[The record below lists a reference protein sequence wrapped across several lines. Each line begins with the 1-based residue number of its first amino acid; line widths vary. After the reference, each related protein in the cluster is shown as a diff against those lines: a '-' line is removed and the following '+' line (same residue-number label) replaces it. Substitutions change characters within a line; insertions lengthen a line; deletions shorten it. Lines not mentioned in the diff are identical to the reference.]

1 MDDKFKNL
9 GFRDFVS
16 VDYTQEDD
24 DLIAYQAKK
33 RHRGVVGESMD
44 PRDHTDKP
52 GHLVVV
58 TKPSGKK
65 MIKHYHPTSQGA
77 QKYADRINKTNK
89 VGHKATVHRTDGR
102 KIMEEVKETA
112 GIEFGPR
119 PNAKKPV
126 KVHTSDGKTK
136 VRMQPAHHGAD
147 QKESVEVDEALSVSQ
162 RRKASQRMKRM
173 SKRIQVAKKRA
184 LKRAPTADVLQKR
197 AQKQA
202 KNQMIKKWSR
212 GMDKSDM
219 SPARKAEMEKKL
231 KKAKPRIDRMAKKL
245 VPQLR
250 KMDRERRSGAGKK
263 EDK

>member
-1 MDDKFKNL
+1 
-9 GFRDFVS
+9 
-16 VDYTQEDD
+16 
-24 DLIAYQAKK
+24 
-33 RHRGVVGESMD
+33 
-44 PRDHTDKP
+44 
-52 GHLVVV
+52 
-58 TKPSGKK
+58 
-65 MIKHYHPTSQGA
+65 
-77 QKYADRINKTNK
+77 
-89 VGHKATVHRTDGR
+89 
-102 KIMEEVKETA
+102 
-112 GIEFGPR
+112 
-119 PNAKKPV
+119 
-126 KVHTSDGKTK
+126 
-136 VRMQPAHHGAD
+136 
-147 QKESVEVDEALSVSQ
+147 
-162 RRKASQRMKRM
+162 MKRM

-184 LKRAPTADVLQKR
+184 LKRAPTTDVLQKR